1 MADFGMDSPR
11 QDPVVTGR
19 DRTGDS
25 PTLFPKPGI
34 LVLTP
39 GLKLITLNAEA
50 QQIMDELV
58 GAETGM
64 HAKGVFPSQFR
75 DICRKVARDLSS
87 SRDESNLD
95 HTAMARTITL
105 DNGVVSL
112 ICFPIVSP
120 PNPGDAT
127 IVLFMWR
134 GKNLHEEAIALAKK
148 RFSLT
153 SREVTVLECLTR
165 GLTNKEIAAELH
177 IVEQTVKDH
186 VKNIMQKTQSKTRTG
201 LVSRTL
207 QLK

>member
-1 MADFGMDSPR
+1 MDASG
-11 QDPVVTGR
+11 QDPVTAGR
-19 DRTGDS
+19 DRNSDS
-25 PTLFPKPGI
+25 LSLFPRPGI

-39 GLKLITLNAEA
+39 SLKLITLNAEA
-50 QQIMDELV
+50 QRIMDELV

-64 HAKGVFPSQFR
+64 QAKGVFPSQFR

-87 SRDESNLD
+87 SHDESNLD
-95 HTAMARTITL
+95 QTALARTIML
-105 DNGVVSL
+105 GNGVVSL

-120 PNPGDAT
+120 PNPSDAT

-134 GKNLHEEAIALAKK
+134 GHNLNEEAIALAKR

-153 SREVTVLECLTR
+153 AREVTVLECLTR

-186 VKNIMQKTQSKTRTG
+186 VKNIMQKTQAKTRTG
-201 LVSRTL
+201 LVSQIL